1 MPQEIEPIRSRS
13 NPLVRRLRELRD
25 SSRAGQTCLLEGP
38 RLVLEAV
45 RAGVRVLEAAA
56 TTRAERTAPGREA
69 LAALAAEGVVVRRV
83 HDAVLDSLC
92 EAETSQ
98 GLLAIAERPPFAEDQ
113 VFVAVPLIVVAVGIQ
128 NPGNLGGLL
137 RTAEAAGATGAV
149 LAGPTADPL
158 SWKSLRGSMGSALR
172 LPHLRERSIDA
183 AVDRLAARRLRL
195 AATVAHGGQRYD
207 QADLRGPLA
216 LLLGNEGW
224 GLAESVEQRADLRLT
239 IPLRPPVESLNVGVA
254 AGILLFEAARQR
266 GRS

>member
-13 NPLVRRLRELRD
+13 NPLVRRLRDLRD

-45 RAGVRVLEAAA
+45 RAGVRVLEAVA

-83 HDAVLDSLC
+83 HDAVLDSLA

-98 GLLAIAERPPFAEDQ
+98 GVLAIAERPRFTEDQ
-113 VFVAVPLIVVAVGIQ
+113 VFAGVPLVVVAVGIQ
-128 NPGNLGGLL
+128 NPGNLGALV

-158 SWKSLRGSMGSALR
+158 SWKALRGSMGSAFR
-172 LPHLRERSIDA
+172 LPHLRERSIEA
-183 AVDRLAARRLRL
+183 ILDRLTSRGLRL
-195 AATVAHGGQRYD
+195 AATVARGGQRYD

-216 LLLGNEGW
+216 LLLGNEGL
-224 GLAESVEQRADLRLT
+224 GLVESVEQRADLRLT
-239 IPLRPPVESLNVGVA
+239 IPLRPAVESLNVGVA

-266 GRS
+266 GG

>member
-56 TTRAERTAPGREA
+56 AGRAERTAPGQEA
-69 LAALAAEGVVVRRV
+69 LRALAEHGVVVRRV
-83 HDAVLDSLC
+83 HDAVLDSLA

-98 GLLAIAERPPFAEDQ
+98 GLLGIAERPRFAEDQ
-113 VFVAVPLIVVAVGIQ
+113 VFGGTPLVVVAVGIQ
-128 NPGNLGGLL
+128 NPGNLGALL
-137 RTAEAAGATGAV
+137 RTAEGAGATGAV

-158 SWKSLRGSMGSALR
+158 SWKSLRGSMGSAFR
-172 LPHLRERSIDA
+172 LPHLRERSVEGA
-183 AVDRLAARRLRL
+183 LGRLTSRGLRI
-195 AATVAHGGQRYD
+195 AATVARGGLRYE
-207 QADLRGPLA
+207 QADLRGPVA
-216 LLLGNEGW
+216 LLLGNEGS
-224 GLAESVEQRADLRLT
+224 GLPASVEQRADLRLT
-239 IPLRPPVESLNVGVA
+239 IPLQPPVESLNVGVA

-266 GRS
+266 GGS